1 MSEYSQKSTRITNFY
16 QLSEKTDI
24 LNDLIRHSRWKKPVL
39 VIPALASE
47 FSNPENRPVFEN
59 ILRELKGATYLNN
72 IIIGLDGATQKDVHL
87 LKEIISEIE
96 LENILIQW
104 NDGPHFRSLYE
115 LLESSGID
123 LSERGKGRNVFMSFG
138 VAIVLSATS
147 VGFLDA
153 DIKTFRR
160 AQLDRLF
167 FPVEVFN
174 YQFAKAYYARSDGRQ
189 FFGRVKR
196 LLVDP
201 LLIALKRK
209 FTDTGEEKM
218 LRIIDFLLL
227 FNYQL
232 SGEFVIDIELL
243 QRIKY
248 TLNWGVEIL
257 TLIEAYRKANQI
269 AQVEFAK
276 GYFDHKHQKISVSDA
291 DKGLHRMSTDII
303 ATLLNALVIEEGLE
317 ISNHF
322 FRDLAL
328 TYQSVAEELIKKYA
342 ENARLNE
349 LIYDRDREEKF
360 VNEVITDAI
369 INVGELLDVPQ
380 NISGMFL
387 RYTAMNPEF
396 EKFSSLGLQKAIM
409 DAERR
414 IKKEHRSSRD
424 LPSWERIE
432 EKIPGIRDKII
443 DVIEEVKRDGKG
455 VS

>member
-1 MSEYSQKSTRITNFY
+1 MSEYSQKSTKITNFY
-16 QLSEKTDI
+16 KLSEKTDI
-24 LNDLIRHSRWKKPVL
+24 LDELIRHSRWKKPVL

-47 FSNPENRPVFEN
+47 FTDPENRPVFEN
-59 ILRELKGATYLNN
+59 ILRELRGATYLND
-72 IIIGLDGATQKDVHL
+72 IIIGLDAATKEDVGL
-87 LKEIISEIE
+87 LKEIISEIG
-96 LENILIQW
+96 LEKVLIQW
-104 NDGPHFRSLYE
+104 NDGPHFKRLYE
-115 LLESSGID
+115 LLESAGID

-138 VAIVLSATS
+138 VAIVLSASS
-147 VGFLDA
+147 VGLLDA
-153 DIKTFRR
+153 DIRTFRR
-160 AQLDRLF
+160 TQLDRLF

-174 YQFAKAYYARSDGRQ
+174 YQFSKAYYARSDGKQ

-232 SGEFVIDIELL
+232 SGEFVIDTELL

-269 AQVEFAK
+269 AQVEFTKA
-276 GYFDHKHQKISVSDA
+276 YFDHKHQKISVSDA
-291 DKGLHRMSTDII
+291 DKGLHRMSADII

-317 ISNHF
+317 ISSHF

-342 ENARLNE
+342 ENARLNA
-349 LIYDRDREEKF
+349 LSYDRDREETF

-396 EKFSSLGLQKAIM
+396 EEFNRLGLHKAIM
-409 DAERR
+409 DTERR
-414 IKKEHRSSRD
+414 MKHAYRSSRD

-432 EKIPGIRDKII
+432 EKIPGIRDQII
-443 DVIEEVKRDGKG
+443 DVIEDVKKG
-455 VS
+455 

>member
-1 MSEYSQKSTRITNFY
+1 MSEYSQKSTKITNFY
-16 QLSEKTDI
+16 KLSEETDI
-24 LNDLIRHSRWKKPVL
+24 LDELIRHSRWKKPVL

-47 FSNPENRPVFEN
+47 FTDPENRPVFEN
-59 ILRELKGATYLNN
+59 ILRELKGAVYLND
-72 IIIGLDGATQKDVHL
+72 IIIGLDAATQKDVDL
-87 LKEIISEIE
+87 LKKIIAEIG
-96 LENILIQW
+96 LEKVLIQW
-104 NDGPHFRSLYE
+104 NDGPHFKRLYE
-115 LLESSGID
+115 LLESTGID

-138 VAIVLSATS
+138 VALVLSASS
-147 VGFLDA
+147 VGLLDA
-153 DIKTFRR
+153 DIRTFKR

-174 YQFAKAYYARSDGRQ
+174 YQFSKAYYARSDGRE

-201 LLIALKRK
+201 LLIAFKRK

-218 LRIIDFLLL
+218 LRIIDYLLL

-232 SGEFVIDIELL
+232 SGEVVIQTELL
-243 QRIKY
+243 QRMKY

-269 AQVEFAK
+269 AQVEFTK
-276 GYFDHKHQKISVSDA
+276 GYFDHKHQKVSVSDA

-317 ISNHF
+317 ISSHF

-342 ENARLNE
+342 ENARLNA
-349 LIYDRDREEKF
+349 LSYNRDREETF
-360 VNEVITDAI
+360 VNEVITNAI

-380 NISGMFL
+380 NISEMFL
-387 RYTAMNPEF
+387 RYTAMSPEF
-396 EKFSSLGLQKAIM
+396 DEFNRLGLQKAIM
-409 DAERR
+409 DTEKRM
-414 IKKEHRSSRD
+414 KQEYRSPRD

-432 EKIPGIRDKII
+432 EKIPGIRDQII
-443 DVIEEVKRDGKG
+443 DVIENVKK
-455 VS
+455 